1 MIELIN
7 VSKTYGMG
15 ENSVKALKNI
25 SMKIE
30 DGDQIAIVGKS
41 GSGKSTLLNILGGMD
56 MPSEGVVRIDG
67 EQLPVKESKR
77 AKYRREKLG
86 FVFQFFY
93 LIPSLSVYDNICL
106 PLHLNH
112 ISFQKNKIVE
122 LAEQLEIPDKLSKY
136 PWELSGGQQQR
147 VSIARA
153 IVHEPRII
161 LADEPT
167 GNLDSETAI
176 DVMKLLLRYSRKN
189 GSSLLLVTHD
199 REIASMCSECYC
211 MKDGRFEGE

>member
-67 EQLPVKESKR
+67 EELPVKESKR

-112 ISFQKNKIVE
+112 ISFRKNKIVE

>member
-67 EQLPVKESKR
+67 EELPVKESKR

-122 LAEQLEIPDKLSKY
+122 RAEQLEISDKLSKY

-211 MKDGRFEGE
+211 MKDGRFEGK

>member
-67 EQLPVKESKR
+67 EELPVKESKR

-153 IVHEPRII
+153 IVHQPRII

>member
-1 MIELIN
+1 MLELIN

-67 EQLPVKESKR
+67 EKLPVKESKR

-122 LAEQLEIPDKLSKY
+122 LAKQLEIPDKLSKY

>member
-7 VSKTYGMG
+7 ISKTYGAG

-25 SMKIE
+25 SMQIG
-30 DGDQIAIVGKS
+30 DGAQIAIVGKS

-56 MPSEGVVRIDG
+56 VPSEGVVRIDG
-67 EQLPVKESKR
+67 EEMPVKESKR
-77 AKYRREKLG
+77 ARYRREKLG

-112 ISFQKNKIVE
+112 ISFQREKIVE
-122 LAEQLEIPDKLSKY
+122 LAEQLEISDKLSKY

-167 GNLDSETAI
+167 GNLDSETAM
-176 DVMKLLLRYSRKN
+176 DVMNLLLHYSRKN

-199 REIASMCSECYC
+199 REIASMCSDCYC
-211 MKDGRFEGE
+211 MKDGRLEGE

>member
-67 EQLPVKESKR
+67 EELPVKESKR

>member
-56 MPSEGVVRIDG
+56 MPSEGVIKIDG
-67 EQLPVKESKR
+67 EELPVKESKR

-176 DVMKLLLRYSRKN
+176 DVMKLLLRYSKKN

>member
-25 SMKIE
+25 SMQIE

-67 EQLPVKESKR
+67 EELPVKESKR

-112 ISFQKNKIVE
+112 MSFQKEKIVN
-122 LAEQLEIPDKLSKY
+122 LAEQLEISDKLSKY

-153 IVHEPRII
+153 IIHEPRII

-167 GNLDSETAI
+167 GNLDSKTAV
-176 DVMKLLLRYSRKN
+176 DVMKLLLRYSKKN

-199 REIASMCSECYC
+199 REIASMCSDCYC
-211 MKDGRFEGE
+211 MRDGRFEGE

>member
-112 ISFQKNKIVE
+112 ISFRKNKIVE

-199 REIASMCSECYC
+199 REIASMCSECHC

>member
-67 EQLPVKESKR
+67 EELPVKESKR

-112 ISFQKNKIVE
+112 ISFRKNKIVE

-176 DVMKLLLRYSRKN
+176 DVMKLLLRYSSKN

>member
-1 MIELIN
+1 MIEFIN

-67 EQLPVKESKR
+67 EELPVKESKR

-153 IVHEPRII
+153 IVHQPRII

>member
-67 EQLPVKESKR
+67 EELPVKESKR

-122 LAEQLEIPDKLSKY
+122 LAEQLEISDKLSKY

-176 DVMKLLLRYSRKN
+176 DVIKLLLRYSRKN

-211 MKDGRFEGE
+211 MKDGRFEGK

>member
-176 DVMKLLLRYSRKN
+176 DVMKLLLRYSSKN

>member
-67 EQLPVKESKR
+67 EELPVKESKR

-112 ISFQKNKIVE
+112 ISFRKNKIV
-122 LAEQLEIPDKLSKY
+122 
-136 PWELSGGQQQR
+136 
-147 VSIARA
+147 
-153 IVHEPRII
+153 
-161 LADEPT
+161 ADEPT

-176 DVMKLLLRYSRKN
+176 DVMKLLLRYSSKN

>member
-67 EQLPVKESKR
+67 EELPVKESKR
-77 AKYRREKLG
+77 AKYRREKFG

-112 ISFQKNKIVE
+112 ISFRKNKIVE

-176 DVMKLLLRYSRKN
+176 DVMKLLLRYSSKN

>member
-67 EQLPVKESKR
+67 EELPVKESKR

-153 IVHEPRII
+153 IVHQPRII

-176 DVMKLLLRYSRKN
+176 DVMKLLLRYSKKN

>member
-1 MIELIN
+1 MVELIN

-67 EQLPVKESKR
+67 EELPVKESKR

>member
-41 GSGKSTLLNILGGMD
+41 GSGKSTLLYILGGMD

-67 EQLPVKESKR
+67 EELPVKESKR

-153 IVHEPRII
+153 IVHQPRII

-176 DVMKLLLRYSRKN
+176 DVMKLLLRYSKKN

>member
-67 EQLPVKESKR
+67 EELPVKESKR

-199 REIASMCSECYC
+199 REVASMCSECYC
-211 MKDGRFEGE
+211 MKDGRFEGK